1 MQTNRRKDNLN
12 MKKTILFVLLIAFT
26 ALGIVSCGSDVV
38 APADT
43 LINFTMGTAQGTQ
56 GTVFTW
62 NPSKDVKLSKLIVVL
77 PGVGTDTITDNGQTT
92 YTAGQNWSY
101 QNEYTVQS
109 GETWL
114 FYFTGVLASGNTPFT
129 NAADTLRIP

>member
-1 MQTNRRKDNLN
+1 
-12 MKKTILFVLLIAFT
+12 MKKTILSVLLSGFIAI
-26 ALGIVSCGSDVV
+26 GIASCGSDVV

-62 NPSKDVKLSKLIVVL
+62 NPSKDVKLTKLIVVL
-77 PGVGTDTITDNGQTT
+77 PGTGSDTITDNGQTT

-101 QNEYTVQS
+101 PSEYNVQS

-114 FYFTGVLASGNTPFT
+114 FYFTGTIVSGNTPFT
-129 NAADTLRIP
+129 NAADTLTIQ